1 MYAYGR
7 DSILA
12 QGVEYVKTYLLAT
25 IRYKAQNLPAPA
37 THTQL
42 TIAMTWHILRWATFI
57 VLYQRYKNPRG
68 KEDELY
74 WTERTSA
81 GPYC

>member
-1 MYAYGR
+1 MCAYGR
-7 DSILA
+7 DSFLA
-12 QGVEYVKTYLLAT
+12 QGVEYVQNYLLAT
-25 IRYKAQNLPAPA
+25 IWYNAQMLPVPA

-42 TIAMTWHILRWATFI
+42 TIAMAWYILRWATFI

-74 WTERTSA
+74 WT
-81 GPYC
+81 